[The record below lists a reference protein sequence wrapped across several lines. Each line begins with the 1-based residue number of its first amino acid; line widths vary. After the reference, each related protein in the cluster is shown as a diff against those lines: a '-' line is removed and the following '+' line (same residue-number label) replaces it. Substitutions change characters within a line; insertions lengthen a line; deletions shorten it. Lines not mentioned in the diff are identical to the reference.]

1 MGGKILVAYGTKYG
15 ATRGIAEA
23 IGEALRSAGR
33 EADVLPA
40 EKVGDLSAY
49 AAVVLGS
56 AVYAGMWHKAAI
68 SLLEKHEQELA
79 GRPVWLFSSGPTGE
93 GDPVKLMKGWTFPEA
108 QQAVADRIGARQ
120 RVLFHGVLD
129 EGKLSLPE
137 RLLLKAMKA
146 PMGDF
151 RDWDSIRAWARSIA
165 DALAKENL

>member
-1 MGGKILVAYGTKYG
+1 MAGRILVAYATKHG

-23 IGEALRSAGR
+23 IGETLRSAGR
-33 EADVLPA
+33 EADVMPA
-40 EKVGDLSAY
+40 DEVGDVSAY

-56 AVYAGMWHKAAI
+56 AVYAGMWQKAAI
-68 SLLEKHEQELA
+68 SLLEDREQELA

-93 GDPVKLMKGWTFPEA
+93 GDPVIMMKGWVFPEA
-108 QQAVADRIGARQ
+108 QQAAADRIGARQ

-137 RLLLKAMKA
+137 KLLLKAMKA

-151 RDWDSIRAWARSIA
+151 RNWDSIRAWARSIA
-165 DALAKENL
+165 EALAKENL